1 MKLCCIRFRYYLEKK
16 KENYV
21 NGWYLRIKIIFFFLK
36 IEIVVLSC
44 KLLFVVVGCL
54 MVILIVIGVVVIDVE
69 IKFDVLIK
77 V

>member
-1 MKLCCIRFRYYLEKK
+1 MIFKNK
-16 KENYV
+16 NY
-21 NGWYLRIKIIFFFLK
+21 FFLK
-36 IEIVVLSC
+36 VEIVVLSC

-54 MVILIVIGVVVIDVE
+54 MVILIVIGVLVIDVE